1 MEDSEL
7 SSSSEDLKWDGFSSS
22 LILSKASFSL
32 EKKTKVNL
40 GPQRL
45 APVHGI
51 CGNCE
56 MISNIV
62 TKMNA
67 RRVSS

>member
-40 GPQRL
+40 HPQRL
-45 APVHGI
+45 APVMPSWKL
-51 CGNCE
+51 N
-56 MISNIV
+56 ISNKI
-62 TKMNA
+62 
-67 RRVSS
+67 